1 MIPEAMR
8 RHSLALFS
16 GIGRRVALAVAL
28 SGLLVVGLGLALQTG
43 KQQRLYRGMHQQQL
57 RQAAELATATIRSR
71 IYSAD
76 AILRA
81 ISEASGQP
89 LGQPSL
95 RARIAQSSLFDW
107 RVVVPVSG
115 AGTLQAGDVRL
126 QVSAAQLR
134 SLAGGR
140 SLLLAGGIPGS
151 GQELF
156 IVQQPDNG
164 PQQQLLVAQLSREWL
179 WLPLREAQM
188 QARAVAIDTAGREYF
203 SALENSADLAAMFVQ
218 HLPPADADATPA
230 SPGAAGSSDRTH
242 DLSWNARGAPWVGAI
257 TALDLPLASAGVR
270 LAIVTATQDRPWT
283 VAFWSAARTQSALA
297 AAIVLL
303 AALAGQIVG
312 MSYQPAF
319 RQLRRAL
326 INLPQRQATLNGA
339 EGAGAEVAQLVDA
352 FNRAAAEIGA
362 QRETQ
367 RALEEIDT
375 LLLAGGDHESVI
387 DQILMRVRE
396 ATGSRNVGLTLVD
409 PAMTGHGRL
418 FAVNSAGGCPV
429 SRVLL
434 DEQMA
439 QALIESGSG
448 MTVVRCEEVRH
459 SFLAPLQQ
467 EGSEFF
473 WVWPVMV
480 NGALA
485 AVLAIGYTEAPEQ
498 GSVVICGTQCAR
510 RLGIALSST
519 ARADQLYRQAHFD
532 PLTQLP
538 NRLLFRDRLAQELAA
553 MSQSQG
559 RGALLYIDLDHFKK
573 VNDAHGHAAGD
584 QLLSVVAQRLRSCVK
599 EGDTVARLSGDE
611 FTVILRHV
619 NDAAAAAAVADRIIQ
634 SMNQPMRIGA
644 TDHVVRASIG
654 VTLYPDDGV
663 QLEELLR
670 NADLAMYR
678 AKDLGRGTAMFFNAK
693 MTTRAGRVADS
704 GLYRALKRREFSL
717 FYQPQYSVRDGSLV
731 GVEALLRW
739 QKPRDG
745 LLASAE
751 FIPAAEESGL
761 IVDLGSWVLEAA
773 CTQISQ
779 WRDAGMTVPRVAV
792 NLSVQQLRDP
802 GLASDVRRILDRFRI
817 APSGIEFELNEAA
830 LADPDSQACIA
841 ELCALGTGLALDDFG
856 TGHTALGN
864 LRRHPVGTVKI
875 DRSFVEELTVST
887 SAAAMASTLI
897 VMAHS
902 LDKRV
907 VAEGVETIEQLD
919 FLRERGCDV
928 AQGYFLAR
936 PLSASDM
943 TELLQGRRPSDS
955 SAERS
960 ATA

>member
-1 MIPEAMR
+1 MIPDAMR
-8 RHSLALFS
+8 RNSLALFS

-28 SGLLVVGLGLALQTG
+28 SGLLIVGLGLALQAG

-57 RQAAELATATIRSR
+57 RQSAAQASQTIRNR
-71 IYSAD
+71 LMSAD
-76 AILRA
+76 MLLRLL
-81 ISEASGQP
+81 SESASP
-89 LGQPSL
+89 ESPS
-95 RARIAQSSLFDW
+95 ARLAQSSVFNW
-107 RVVVPVSG
+107 RATVPVSG
-115 AGTLQAGDVRL
+115 EGKLRAGLISIELTGVQMRNL
-126 QVSAAQLR
+126 S
-134 SLAGGR
+134 GGR
-140 SLLLAGGIPGS
+140 SLLVAADSPAS
-151 GQELF
+151 GRELF
-156 IVQQPDNG
+156 LLRRPDDTPRLQQVV
-164 PQQQLLVAQLSREWL
+164 VAQFSREWL
-179 WLPLREAQM
+179 WAPLVQAQRH
-188 QARAVAIDTAGREYF
+188 ARMAAIDSNGSEYF
-203 SALENSADLAAMFVQ
+203 GTLRNTADLAQMFGR
-218 HLPPADADATPA
+218 HLQESEANGLAPAETN
-230 SPGAAGSSDRTH
+230 
-242 DLSWNARGAPWVGAI
+242 LSWNAEGTAWVGALSGI
-257 TALDLPLASAGVR
+257 DAPAAASAVQ
-270 LAIVTATQDRPWT
+270 LAIIAAQPDRPWA
-283 VAFWSAARTQSALA
+283 VAFWSAARTQTALLA
-297 AAIVLL
+297 ALMVL

-312 MSYQPAF
+312 MNYQPVF
-319 RQLRRAL
+319 RQLRRGL
-326 INLPQRQATLNGA
+326 NNLPKRQGRLT
-339 EGAGAEVAQLVDA
+339 EVDGSCPELTQVVDA
-352 FNRAAAEIGA
+352 FNRAAVEIAA

-387 DQILMRVRE
+387 DQILERVRE
-396 ATGSRNVGLTLVD
+396 ATGSRNVGLMLVD

-418 FAVNSAGGCPV
+418 FAVNSAGGSPV

-434 DEQMA
+434 DDQMA
-439 QALIESGSG
+439 QVLSESPSG

-459 SFLAPLQQ
+459 SFLAPLRQ

-485 AVLAIGYTEAPEQ
+485 AVLAIGYMGAPEQ
-498 GSVVICGTQCAR
+498 GSVVVCGTQCAR
-510 RLGIALSST
+510 RLGIALSNT
-519 ARADQLYRQAHFD
+519 ARADKLYRQAHFD

-553 MSQSQG
+553 MSPSQG

-573 VNDAHGHAAGD
+573 VNDAYGHAAGD

-599 EGDTVARLSGDE
+599 EGDTVARLGGDE

-619 NDAAAAAAVADRIIQ
+619 ADAAAAATVADRIIQ
-634 SMNQPMRIGA
+634 SMNQPMRIGG

-678 AKDLGRGTAMFFNAK
+678 AKDLGRGTAMFFSAK

-761 IVDLGSWVLEAA
+761 IVDLGGWVLEAA
-773 CTQISQ
+773 CTQIAQ

-802 GLASDVRRILDRFRI
+802 ALASDVRRILDRFRI
-817 APSGIEFELNEAA
+817 SPSSIEFELNEAA
-830 LADPDSQACIA
+830 LADADSQACIA

-875 DRSFVEELTVST
+875 DRSFVEELNVST

>member
-1 MIPEAMR
+1 MR

-28 SGLLVVGLGLALQTG
+28 SGLLIVGLGLALQTG
-43 KQQRLYRGMHQQQL
+43 KQQRMYRGMHQQQL
-57 RQAAELATATIRSR
+57 QQTAAQASQTIRSR
-71 IYSAD
+71 LTSAD
-76 AILRA
+76 MLLRLLSDSA
-81 ISEASGQP
+81 AADSAG
-89 LGQPSL
+89 
-95 RARIAQSSLFDW
+95 ARMVQSSLFNW
-107 RVVVPVSG
+107 RITVPVTADG
-115 AGTLQAGDVRL
+115 KLRAGQIPIALTGVQM
-126 QVSAAQLR
+126 R

-140 SLLLAGGIPGS
+140 SILLAAESPAS
-151 GQELF
+151 GRELF
-156 IVQQPDNG
+156 LLRRPDETSRM
-164 PQQQLLVAQLSREWL
+164 PQVVVAQFSREWL
-179 WLPLREAQM
+179 WAPLAQA
-188 QARAVAIDTAGREYF
+188 QAQHHVRLAAIDSGGAEYF
-203 SALENSADLAAMFVQ
+203 GNLRNAADLAQMFSR
-218 HLPPADADATPA
+218 HLTEAEATGVAPT
-230 SPGAAGSSDRTH
+230 GTK
-242 DLSWNARGAPWVGAI
+242 LSWNADGTAWMGALSGIDAPSS
-257 TALDLPLASAGVR
+257 TSAVQ
-270 LAIVTATQDRPWT
+270 LAIVAAQPDQPWS
-283 VAFWSAARTQSALA
+283 VAFWSAARTQTTLLVTILVLA
-297 AAIVLL
+297 AV
-303 AALAGQIVG
+303 AGQVVG
-312 MSYQPAF
+312 MFYEPVF
-319 RQLRRAL
+319 RQLRRGL
-326 INLPQRQATLNGA
+326 NNLPRHQGRLTGVDGA
-339 EGAGAEVAQLVDA
+339 CTELAQVVDA
-352 FNRAAAEIGA
+352 FNRAAVEIAA

-387 DQILMRVRE
+387 DQILTRVRE

-418 FAVNSAGGCPV
+418 FAVNADGGCPV

-439 QALIESGSG
+439 QVLSESGSG
-448 MTVVRCEEVRH
+448 MTVARCEEVRH

-480 NGALA
+480 NGTLA
-485 AVLAIGYTEAPEQ
+485 AVLAIGYPEAPEQ
-498 GSVVICGTQCAR
+498 GSVMICGTQCAR

-519 ARADQLYRQAHFD
+519 TRADKLYRQAHFD

-553 MSQSQG
+553 ISQSQG

-573 VNDAHGHAAGD
+573 VNDAYGHAAGD

-599 EGDTVARLSGDE
+599 EGDTVARLGGDE
-611 FTVILRHV
+611 FTVILRHAT
-619 NDAAAAAAVADRIIQ
+619 DAAAAAAVADRIIQ
-634 SMNQPMRIGA
+634 SMNQPMRIGG

-654 VTLYPDDGV
+654 VTLYPDDGA
-663 QLEELLR
+663 QLDELLR

-678 AKDLGRGTAMFFNAK
+678 AKDLGRGTAVFFSAK
-693 MTTRAGRVADS
+693 MATRTGRVADS

-761 IVDLGSWVLEAA
+761 IVDLGGWVLEAA
-773 CTQISQ
+773 CQQISQ
-779 WRDAGMTVPRVAV
+779 WRDAGMVVPRVAV

-802 GLASDVRRILDRFRI
+802 GLASDVRRILDRFGI
-817 APSGIEFELNEAA
+817 APSSIEFELNEAA
-830 LADPDSQACIA
+830 LADADSQACIA

-875 DRSFVEELTVST
+875 DRSFVEELTVSP

-955 SAERS
+955 NAGRS
-960 ATA
+960 AIA